1 MDKLTTTRLTSSG
14 YWDIGILGALNHD
27 SRKSQ
32 CSFALYCSA
41 FGGPDCLLEILHT
54 LFLALIQGITEFLPI
69 SSSAHLILPFQ
80 VFGWPDQG
88 LAFDVA
94 VHTGS
99 LIAVIWFFRADIAE
113 IADGAIKAASE
124 NRHNQYSRLG
134 LAIVLA
140 SLPII
145 PLGYATRDF
154 VELNLRS
161 LPVIA
166 TATMLFGIVLWISD
180 YLQKTGNDEFTLGWA
195 DILIIGL
202 AQCISLIP
210 GTSRSGI
217 TIAAGLL
224 VGLSRRAAARFS
236 FLLAIPAIA
245 GATCLTLFDLLQ
257 GPDDVDWFRIAL
269 GGLISALSSYLCIKW
284 FLALIE
290 RLGFLPFVLY
300 RLLLGTM
307 LWAFVLAP

>member
-1 MDKLTTTRLTSSG
+1 M
-14 YWDIGILGALNHD
+14 
-27 SRKSQ
+27 
-32 CSFALYCSA
+32 
-41 FGGPDCLLEILHT
+41 EILQT
-54 LFLALIQGITEFLPI
+54 LCLALIQGITEFLPI

-99 LIAVIWFFRADIAE
+99 LIAVIWFFRPDIAE
-113 IADGAIKAASE
+113 IADGMIKASAE

-134 LAIVLA
+134 LTIVLA

-145 PLGYATRDF
+145 PIGYATRAF

-180 YLQKTGNDEFTLGWA
+180 QIQKTGKDEFTLGWT
-195 DILIIGL
+195 DILLIGL
-202 AQCISLIP
+202 VQCIALIP

-217 TIAAGLL
+217 TIAAGLMI
-224 VGLSRRAAARFS
+224 GLSRRAAARVS
-236 FLLAIPAIA
+236 FLLAIPAIL
-245 GATCLTLFDLLQ
+245 GATCLKLFDLLQ
-257 GPDDVDWFRIAL
+257 APDDVDLFNIAL
-269 GGLISALSSYLCIKW
+269 GVLVSAISSYLCIKW

-290 RLGFLPFVLY
+290 RLGFLPFVIY
-300 RLLLGTM
+300 RLLLGAM
-307 LWAFVLAP
+307 LWAFVLSA